1 MLRCARM
8 PVRMHIHVYM
18 LSALGFM
25 TYEPSV
31 LRLVAVVATG
41 QQDAGSRKTLHALLL
56 RVDYRL
62 SGAANMLSR
71 KRCMLHEKNA
81 MQMHVRGHGHAAFE
95 FQLSPCV

>member
-8 PVRMHIHVYM
+8 PVRMHIHVHM

-71 KRCMLHEKNA
+71 KCYMLHEKNV

-95 FQLSPCV
+95 IQLSPCV

>member
-1 MLRCARM
+1 MPCCMHMPMRM
-8 PVRMHIHVYM
+8 QIHVCM
-18 LSALGFM
+18 FSALRFM

-62 SGAANMLSR
+62 SGAAHMLSR

>member
-1 MLRCARM
+1 MRGVIGTRSATFQAVRHACHAPAQSTYSHMLRCARM
-8 PVRMHIHVYM
+8 PMRMHIHVNM

-41 QQDAGSRKTLHALLL
+41 QQHAGSRKTLHALLL

-62 SGAANMLSR
+62 S
-71 KRCMLHEKNA
+71 
-81 MQMHVRGHGHAAFE
+81 
-95 FQLSPCV
+95 

>member
-8 PVRMHIHVYM
+8 PMRMHMHVYM
-18 LSALGFM
+18 ISSLEFM

-62 SGAANMLSR
+62 S
-71 KRCMLHEKNA
+71 
-81 MQMHVRGHGHAAFE
+81 
-95 FQLSPCV
+95 